1 MVGELSGKAAIVGL
15 GYSKLERRSPRPLAH
30 FAREAAHA
38 AIADAGLRVE
48 DIDGLGTIPNI
59 AAYGN
64 TGDLEGI
71 DIVSVPNMIRM
82 LGRERGIRWHV
93 QTPGLCPDTIIAAAA
108 AVAAGACD
116 YALVWRA
123 VNVPKGRYS
132 DFSRAEARGEHQ
144 FRAPYGFTMPAAW
157 QSVALRKY
165 MHDHG
170 STREDMAAFVVQNR
184 ANTQLNPKAYWHGTP
199 LTVEEYLEAPMVA
212 DPFCLYDCDIP
223 VDGCVAVVLA
233 SAERARDLA
242 QPPAYLTGYA
252 QTTWPTRGGFTDSEH
267 MWEGAAAMG
276 EKLWASAGLGPS
288 DMDVAMLYDGFSV
301 FLYVWLEGLG
311 FVPRGEAASYI
322 ASGATALD
330 GELPLNT
337 SGCSL
342 GEGRLHGMAQVSEAV
357 LQVMGR
363 AEGRQIEGAAH
374 AVATVGAGTLA
385 SGGLIFSRE
394 ARA

>member
-1 MVGELSGKAAIVGL
+1 MDGFSGKAAIVGL

-38 AIADAGLRVE
+38 AIADAGLTVD

-71 DIVSVPNMIRM
+71 DIVSVPKMVQL

-93 QTPGLCPDTIIAAAA
+93 QTPGLCPDTIMAAAA
-108 AVAAGACD
+108 AVASGACA

-132 DFSRAEARGEHQ
+132 DFSRAEAHGEHQ

-157 QSVALRKY
+157 QAVALRKY

-184 ANTQLNPKAYWHGTP
+184 ENTQRNPKAWWHGTP
-199 LTVEEYLEAPMVA
+199 LTVEEYLAAPMVA

-233 SAERARDLA
+233 SAERARDLPH
-242 QPPAYLTGYA
+242 PPAYVTGHA

-267 MWEGAAAMG
+267 LWEGGAALG
-276 EKLWASAGLGPS
+276 EKLWASAGLGPD
-288 DMDVAMLYDGFSV
+288 DMDVALLYDGFSV
-301 FLYVWLEGLG
+301 FLYVWLEALG
-311 FVPRGEAASYI
+311 FVERGEAARYI
-322 ASGATALD
+322 ASGATAIG

-342 GEGRLHGMAQVSEAV
+342 GEGRLHGMAQISEAA

-363 AEGRQIEGAAH
+363 AGARQVEGANH

>member
-1 MVGELSGKAAIVGL
+1 MDDFSGRAAIVGV

-30 FAREAAHA
+30 FAREAADA
-38 AIADAGLRVE
+38 AVADAGLTIN

-64 TGDLEGI
+64 TGSLEGI
-71 DIVSVPNMIRM
+71 DIVTVPKMAQV

-93 QTPGLCPDTIIAAAA
+93 QTPGLCPDTIMAAAA
-108 AVAAGACD
+108 AVASGACT
-116 YALVWRA
+116 YALVWRG
-123 VNVPKGRYS
+123 VNVPQGRYS
-132 DFSRAEARGEHQ
+132 DYSRAEASGGDQ
-144 FRAPYGFTMPAAW
+144 FRAPYGFTMPASW

-170 STREDMAAFVVQNR
+170 STREDMAAFIVQNR
-184 ANTQLNPKAYWHGTP
+184 ENTQLNPKAYWHGTP
-199 LTVEEYLEAPMVA
+199 LTVEQYLDAPMVA
-212 DPFCLYDCDIP
+212 EPFCLYDCDIP

-242 QPPAYLTGYA
+242 QPPAYITGHA
-252 QTTWPTRGGFTDSEH
+252 QTTWPTRGGFTDSEN
-267 MWEGAAAMG
+267 MWEGGAAMG
-276 EKLWASAGLGPS
+276 EQLWASAGLGPE
-288 DMDVAMLYDGFSV
+288 DIDVAMLYDGFSI
-301 FLYVWLEGLG
+301 FLYVWLEALG
-311 FVPRGEAASYI
+311 FVKRGEAASYI

-342 GEGRLHGMAQVSEAV
+342 GEGRLHGMAQIAEAV
-357 LQVMGR
+357 LQVTGR
-363 AEGRQIEGAAH
+363 AGARQIEGVAH
-374 AVATVGAGTLA
+374 TIATVGAGSLS